1 MTGRYLIGELSVRL
15 ERLQAAA
22 GQAAACDVAE
32 LRRQVEASPVTWLA
46 AETIRAL
53 ALADQLCWDSLSR
66 GDTGAFAR
74 QAQSARTCTCSASA
88 PACSTR
94 TSGRN
99 PGGHDMTLRGCTEI
113 PAGAG
118 AQR

>member
-74 QAQSARTCTCSASA
+74 QAAICSDLHLFGISARLL
-88 PACSTR
+88 
-94 TSGRN
+94 
-99 PGGHDMTLRGCTEI
+99 DED
-113 PAGAG
+113 
-118 AQR
+118 

>member
-66 GDTGAFAR
+66 GDTAAFAR
-74 QAQSARTCTCSASA
+74 QAAICADLHLFGVSARLL
-88 PACSTR
+88 
-94 TSGRN
+94 
-99 PGGHDMTLRGCTEI
+99 DED
-113 PAGAG
+113 
-118 AQR
+118 

>member
-22 GQAAACDVAE
+22 GQAAACDIAE
-32 LRRQVEASPVTWLA
+32 LRRQVEVSPVIWLA

-74 QAQSARTCTCSASA
+74 QAAICADLHLFGVSARLL
-88 PACSTR
+88 
-94 TSGRN
+94 
-99 PGGHDMTLRGCTEI
+99 DED
-113 PAGAG
+113 
-118 AQR
+118 